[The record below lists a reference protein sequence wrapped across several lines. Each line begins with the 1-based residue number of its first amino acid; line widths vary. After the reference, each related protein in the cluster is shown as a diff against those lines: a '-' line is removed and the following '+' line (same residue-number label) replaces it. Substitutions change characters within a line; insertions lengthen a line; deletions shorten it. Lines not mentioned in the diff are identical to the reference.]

1 MINRTLVRTRIVQTV
16 FAYYKDG
23 DKTSITA
30 EKELEKSFEDTY
42 CLYMEL
48 LEFVNALTAF
58 AEGQIEQAGQRA
70 KATHTDYKPNFR
82 FAHNRFA
89 AQMYENRELRNYT
102 ESHALDWDNGM
113 NAVAAIHKQLLASPF
128 YTEYMAQEEC
138 SYEDDKRIWRKIF
151 STLVPA
157 TEAFAEALEEMEVS
171 LDHANWVTDLEL
183 VLSYLP
189 KTFKRFQEDSGADVP
204 LLQMFD
210 NEDEYRFGKDLLRY
224 TLNGHAAYEELI
236 NSHLKNWEADR
247 IAYMDRVILE
257 VALAEIM
264 NFPNIALE
272 VSFNEYI
279 ELSKEYSGDKS
290 YLFINGILNEI
301 VRDLKREN
309 KLVKAVT
316 LKD

>member
-23 DKTSITA
+23 DKTSLTA
-30 EKELEKSFEDTY
+30 TKELEKSFEDTY
-42 CLYMEL
+42 CLYMML
-48 LEFVNALTAF
+48 LEFVNALTKF
-58 AEGQIEQAGQRA
+58 AEGQIEQAEQRA
-70 KATHTDYKPNFR
+70 KATHTEYTPNYR
-82 FAHNRFA
+82 FVRNRFA
-89 AQMYENRELRNYT
+89 AQLYENRELRNYAD
-102 ESHALDWDNGM
+102 SHVLDWENGM
-113 NAVAAIHKQLLASPF
+113 SAVAAIHKQLLASSF
-128 YTEYMAQEEC
+128 YTEYMEQEDC

-157 TEAFAEALEEMEVS
+157 SEAFADALEEMEVA

-189 KTFKRFQEDSGADVP
+189 KTFKRFEEESGAEVK
-204 LLQMFD
+204 LLQIFD
-210 NEDEYRFGKDLLRY
+210 TEDEHRFGLDLLRF
-224 TLNGHAAYEELI
+224 TLNGHVEYEELI

-247 IAYMDRVILE
+247 IAYMDRIILE
-257 VALAEIM
+257 VALAEILH
-264 NFPNIALE
+264 FSNIALE

-279 ELSKEYSGDKS
+279 ELSKEYSSDKS